1 MAAESTHIPEG
12 LSAYNR
18 TPVFTE
24 QTVPKALL
32 ADHNTKTG
40 VWGLIQ
46 VESGKLRYTI
56 PGRKLEQELTPGA
69 PGVVK
74 PEELHHVT
82 PLGPVRFFV
91 EFWR

>member
-1 MAAESTHIPEG
+1 MTTESTHIPEG

-32 ADHNTKTG
+32 ADHNTKAG

-56 PGRKLEQELTPGA
+56 PGRNFEQELTPGA

>member
-1 MAAESTHIPEG
+1 MATECTHIPAG
-12 LSAYNR
+12 LSPYNR

-32 ADHNTKTG
+32 ADHHTKAG

-46 VESGKLRYTI
+46 VESGKLLYTI
-56 PGRKLEQELTPGA
+56 PGRNLQQELTPDT

-74 PEELHHVT
+74 PGELHHVT
-82 PLGPVRFFV
+82 PLGPVRFLV